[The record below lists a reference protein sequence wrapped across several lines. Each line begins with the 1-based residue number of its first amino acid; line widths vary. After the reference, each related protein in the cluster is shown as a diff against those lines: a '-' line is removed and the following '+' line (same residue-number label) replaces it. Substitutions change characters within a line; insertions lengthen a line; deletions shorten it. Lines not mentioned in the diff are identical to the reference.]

1 MRHIPRRTLVR
12 APFKI
17 PGWSVGYNSEISA
30 HAATRSAIGNGKFLF
45 VMTTPED
52 REPRSLD
59 EEVTVGLYWLN
70 QDGDWEQ
77 LAYQDFP
84 DVASVIKLSP
94 AELQLIIEH
103 ALSLDEARRLLVDE
117 LTDWENGYGSDV
129 DAEGE
134 DTPEWAAG
142 IFKDSGVSPEDNS
155 VSDAASEAIEQVL
168 NASGL
173 QILEYMNTRAEI
185 VNA

>member
-1 MRHIPRRTLVR
+1 MRRIQPPRRSFMR
-12 APFKI
+12 ANTFSI
-17 PGWSVGYNSEISA
+17 PGWSVGYNPEISA
-30 HAATRSAIGNGKFLF
+30 HAATRSAIGEGRWLF

-103 ALSLDEARRLLVDE
+103 ALSMDQARELLVQE
-117 LTDWENGYGSDV
+117 FQDWEDEDGSLTPWMLMIVNDAGVDRDNDV
-129 DAEGE
+129 DIVAH
-134 DTPEWAAG
+134 
-142 IFKDSGVSPEDNS
+142 
-155 VSDAASEAIEQVL
+155 EAIEQVL
-168 NASGL
+168 NASGM
-173 QILEYMNTRAEI
+173 QIFEYMNKRAGF
-185 VNA
+185 VNE